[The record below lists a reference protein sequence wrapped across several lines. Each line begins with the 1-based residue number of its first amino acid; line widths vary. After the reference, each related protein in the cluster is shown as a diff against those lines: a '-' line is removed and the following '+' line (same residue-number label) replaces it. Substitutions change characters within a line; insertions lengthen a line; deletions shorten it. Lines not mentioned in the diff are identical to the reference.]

1 MKLTFFGATGQT
13 GMEIVKQALSSGHD
27 VTVVARDPAKLGEF
41 KSKVKVIQGDS
52 TDSQVAEQAVAGA
65 DAVLSAL
72 GHVGNSPPD
81 LLSKSISSIID
92 AMKKQNVKR
101 LIVLTN
107 VAARD
112 PSDRPSFYNRVLLT
126 LFTLIRGKI
135 AKDSAEEARII
146 SESDLDWTI
155 VRAILLTNGPLTK
168 KYRIGPF
175 ETSAKTRIS
184 RVDVADFMISCIVEG
199 KYVRAKPVISEQ

>member
-81 LLSKSISSIID
+81 SSS
-92 AMKKQNVKR
+92 QN
-101 LIVLTN
+101 
-107 VAARD
+107 
-112 PSDRPSFYNRVLLT
+112 
-126 LFTLIRGKI
+126 
-135 AKDSAEEARII
+135 
-146 SESDLDWTI
+146 
-155 VRAILLTNGPLTK
+155 
-168 KYRIGPF
+168 PF
-175 ETSAKTRIS
+175 PASSTR
-184 RVDVADFMISCIVEG
+184 
-199 KYVRAKPVISEQ
+199 